1 MIMASET
8 YDYESFSETD
18 HSMKEIADA
27 IRHKGYGKDVR
38 EAIAQGMESYD
49 RTSGELFKC
58 MNKVEEKTDQE
69 IEDRKKGD
77 DELNQRIK
85 VLENKLNRVIAE
97 MIKLNNNQ
105 DKLQEEVDELYN
117 FGRHDRQVILEHINL
132 EKLR

>member
-1 MIMASET
+1 MSEFKLPHVEDLT
-8 YDYESFSETD
+8 TNSKLPGQLTENF
-18 HSMKEIADA
+18 KA
-27 IRHKGYGKDVR
+27 IEQEDKND
-38 EAIAQGMESYD
+38 
-49 RTSGELFKC
+49 
-58 MNKVEEKTDQE
+58 DQALSDE
-69 IEDRKKGD
+69 VVDRKKGD
-77 DELNQRIK
+77 DRLNQRIK